1 MGSAQAAQRCVWAAR
16 AERELLERAAQTAL
30 FGHSGKLH
38 RSPIA
43 SGGVADG
50 ISARA
55 RRENGGVHWAVPS
68 WAVPSLVQVRNPRTD
83 ATLTLSEGETEVAL
97 VYDEA
102 VDQASQLLGEATG
115 TL

>member
-1 MGSAQAAQRCVWAAR
+1 M
-16 AERELLERAAQTAL
+16 
-30 FGHSGKLH
+30 
-38 RSPIA
+38 
-43 SGGVADG
+43 
-50 ISARA
+50 
-55 RRENGGVHWAVPS
+55 
-68 WAVPSLVQVRNPRTD
+68 VQVRNPRTD